1 MSSPASPAGTY
12 LGFDAGARRL
22 GVAVGESLT
31 GSARPLVTLPA
42 RDGQPAWDRLAQL
55 MASWEPAGLVVG
67 LPLHADGSDSAST
80 ALARR
85 LARRLEGRYRRPV
98 FLVDERLSS
107 HEAEGRLA
115 AGRHPGDRDSVA
127 AQIIL
132 ETWFA
137 GGGTP

>member
-1 MSSPASPAGTY
+1 MAGAPPGTY
-12 LGFDAGARRL
+12 LGFDAGRRRL

-31 GSARPLVTLPA
+31 GSARPLETLPA
-42 RDGQPAWDRLAQL
+42 RDGQPAWERLARL
-55 MASWEPAGLVVG
+55 VESWEPAGLVVG
-67 LPLHADGSDSAST
+67 LPLHADGSDSEST

-107 HEAEGRLA
+107 HEAESRLA
-115 AGRHPGDRDSVA
+115 GGRQPGDRDSVA
-127 AQIIL
+127 AQVIL

-137 GGGTP
+137 GGAAP

>member
-1 MSSPASPAGTY
+1 MSSAAPPAGTY

-31 GSARPLVTLPA
+31 GSARPLVTLPV
-42 RDGQPAWDRLAQL
+42 RDGQPAWDRLARL
-55 MASWEPAGLVVG
+55 MHSWEPAGLVVG
-67 LPLHADGSDSAST
+67 LPLHADGSDSDST

-85 LARRLEGRYRRPV
+85 LARRLSGRYRRPV

-107 HEAEGRLA
+107 HEAEARLA
-115 AGRHPGDRDSVA
+115 GGRQPGDRDSVA
-127 AQIIL
+127 AQVIL

-137 GGGTP
+137 GGASP

>member
-1 MSSPASPAGTY
+1 MRTSAPPGTY

-31 GSARPLVTLPA
+31 GSARPLATLPA
-42 RDGQPAWDRLAQL
+42 RDGQPVWDRLARL
-55 MASWEPAGLVVG
+55 VDSWEPAGLVVG
-67 LPLHADGSDSAST
+67 LPLHADGSDSDST

-85 LARRLEGRYRRPV
+85 LARRLAGRYRRPV

-107 HEAEGRLA
+107 HEAEARLA
-115 AGRHPGDRDSVA
+115 AGRQPGDRDSVA
-127 AQIIL
+127 AQVIL

-137 GGGTP
+137 GGAAP